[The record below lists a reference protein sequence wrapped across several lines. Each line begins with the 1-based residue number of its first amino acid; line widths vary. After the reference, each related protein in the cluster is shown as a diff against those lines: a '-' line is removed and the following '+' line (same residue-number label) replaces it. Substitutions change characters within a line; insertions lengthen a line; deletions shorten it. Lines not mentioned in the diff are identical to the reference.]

1 MPYDEAVAAE
11 VCERLSQGE
20 SLRAISEDKAMP
32 SERTVYRWLAAEP
45 TFWQLY
51 ARAREA
57 QMDKWADDIVEI
69 ADDATNDYME
79 RIGKGGAVERV
90 VDPETVQRSK
100 LRLDARKWLM
110 SKLASR
116 RYGDKVSI
124 DLDANMKVESMTDA
138 ELEAKTAML
147 LQRLG
152 IEAAGPLLIQAEEP
166 EPVPSLDNG

>member
-1 MPYDEAVAAE
+1 MVFDESIALK
-11 VCERLSQGE
+11 VCLRISQGE
-20 SLRAISEDKAMP
+20 TLRAICEDSAMP
-32 SERTVYRWLAAEP
+32 SHQTVYRWVAVEP
-45 TFWQLY
+45 TFRTDY

-57 QMDKWADDIVEI
+57 QMEGWADDIVEI

-152 IEAAGPLLIQAEEP
+152 IEAAGPLLIQAEETDA
-166 EPVPSLDNG
+166 E